1 MQEEGAAQF
10 AIVNID
16 RRFAT
21 DRLWQRNGKRNRQL
35 SLFMS

>member
-21 DRLWQRNGKRNRQL
+21 NRLWQRNRKRKRQL
-35 SLFMS
+35 SVFMS